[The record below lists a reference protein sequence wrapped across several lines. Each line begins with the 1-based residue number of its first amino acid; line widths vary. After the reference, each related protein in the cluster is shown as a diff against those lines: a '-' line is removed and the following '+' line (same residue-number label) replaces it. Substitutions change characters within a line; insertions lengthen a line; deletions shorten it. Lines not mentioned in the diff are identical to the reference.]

1 MSRHDLQPL
10 FVRIVPPASFNA
22 GKKAF
27 DDVNRTLE
35 RAGFRAITLDLSVSK
50 IKRLLLAPFVLL
62 RMMSALAKRSNLVVL
77 QYPLP
82 MEVRRFA
89 EAMVRSRRARVVM
102 LLHDVDTMRYSGRTH
117 RTDAE
122 LEFFA
127 QADAVICHNAAM
139 KQWLQGRG
147 LKTPSV
153 GLGLF
158 DYLVDASATLAP
170 TEDRSLDWRRTIVF
184 AGSLSRTK
192 SGFIYG
198 LPDDF
203 AINIRVFGMEPPGG
217 ANFSPGISYSGRFP
231 PDSPVLPR
239 GLFGLV
245 WDGADADS
253 CSGTSGEYLKINS
266 PHKAS
271 LYLACGLPIICW
283 RESALAA
290 EVAALQVGI
299 AVGSL
304 HELADILQNL
314 PQSTYESMCQRAAE
328 VGSRLRDGAM
338 LQTALHRAI
347 ETFAGSKPAA
357 AVSNSAPLDTD
368 NA

>member
-1 MSRHDLQPL
+1 MSWQGLRPL

-27 DDVNRTLE
+27 DDVNTTLE
-35 RAGFRAITLDLSVSK
+35 QAGFRAITLDLSVSK
-50 IKRLLLAPFVLL
+50 IGRLLRAPFILL
-62 RMMSALAKRSNLVVL
+62 RIMSALAKRTNLVVL

-82 MEVRRFA
+82 MEVRGFA
-89 EAMVRSRRARVVM
+89 ETMIRARRAKVVM

-122 LEFFA
+122 LAFFA

-139 KQWLQGRG
+139 KQWLQERG
-147 LKTPSV
+147 LETPCV
-153 GLGLF
+153 ALGLF
-158 DYLVDASATLAP
+158 DYLVAPGLQAASSTA
-170 TEDRSLDWRRTIVF
+170 DRSLDWRRTIVF

-192 SGFIYG
+192 SGFIYR
-198 LPDDF
+198 LPDDY
-203 AINIRVFGMEPPGG
+203 AVNIRVFGMEPPGG

-245 WDGADADS
+245 WDGADAGS

-271 LYLACGLPIICW
+271 LYLACGLPLICW

-299 AVGSL
+299 AIDSL
-304 HELADILQNL
+304 HDLPEVLQNL
-314 PQSTYESMCQRAAE
+314 PLSTYEAMCERAAE
-328 VGSRLRDGAM
+328 VGSRLRAGAM
-338 LQTALHRAI
+338 LQAALRKAT
-347 ETFAGSKPAA
+347 ETFAAELPAA
-357 AVSNSAPLDTD
+357 AALGIEGD